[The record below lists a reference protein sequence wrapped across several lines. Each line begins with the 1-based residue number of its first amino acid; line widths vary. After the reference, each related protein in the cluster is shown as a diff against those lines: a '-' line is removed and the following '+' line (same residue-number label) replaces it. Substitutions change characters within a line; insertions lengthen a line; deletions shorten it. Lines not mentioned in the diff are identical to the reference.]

1 MLEECR
7 KALRITET
15 DYDTELCRLMDAG
28 ARDLKLAGVII
39 PGTVSFA
46 ATNSGM
52 EDESTLTDG
61 LVITAILTYV
71 RMMFGSPADFDRLK
85 ESYETQKAQLMHGFS
100 GGYTDGDG
108 T

>member
-1 MLEECR
+1 M
-7 KALRITET
+7 
-15 DYDTELCRLMDAG
+15 
-28 ARDLKLAGVII
+28 
-39 PGTVSFA
+39 SFA
-46 ATNSGM
+46 ATNAGM

-100 GGYTDGDG
+100 GGYTEGDG
-108 T
+108 A